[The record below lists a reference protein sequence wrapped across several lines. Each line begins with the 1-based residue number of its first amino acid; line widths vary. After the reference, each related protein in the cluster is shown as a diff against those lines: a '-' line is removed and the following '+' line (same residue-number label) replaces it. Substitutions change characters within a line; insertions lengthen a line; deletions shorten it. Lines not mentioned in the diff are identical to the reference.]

1 MALLRYSRG
10 YGDPGIFSFLGKA
23 VKGIAKVA
31 GGALGLGSQQ
41 VKLDVGKLG
50 SALGLTSQSP
60 VMKAVGGAVDAW
72 GRSITGPTWSGG
84 RSGGFGP
91 ARKRRK
97 GITAVELRGY
107 RKVANLIHK
116 EGMVSRRARGRK

>member
-1 MALLRYSRG
+1 MSKMAMLRYSRG
-10 YGDPGIFSFLGKA
+10 YGDPGVFSFLGKA

-50 SALGLTSQSP
+50 SALGLTSGIQQQ
-60 VMKAVGGAVDAW
+60 VDAW
-72 GRSITGPTWSGG
+72 GRPIQQAAKAL
-84 RSGGFGP
+84 GFGP
-91 ARKRRK
+91 TTGYAPRKRRAK